1 LFGYQIR
8 NKKKVLQRPHT
19 QRIKNDKKIY
29 DAYRSNVDDYPISTS
44 MLIAAMLMT
53 TLSAQA
59 NIEIEKS
66 EFTVTQV
73 AM

>member
-1 LFGYQIR
+1 MTKRFM
-8 NKKKVLQRPHT
+8 
-19 QRIKNDKKIY
+19 
-29 DAYRSNVDDYPISTS
+29 

-73 AM
+73 ALDASAAKAAEEQTEEDTNETKPEGGTTEEK

>member
-1 LFGYQIR
+1 MT
-8 NKKKVLQRPHT
+8 KKFM
-19 QRIKNDKKIY
+19 
-29 DAYRSNVDDYPISTS
+29 

-59 NIEIEKS
+59 NIEVEKS

-73 AM
+73 ALDAAAAKTAAEQTEEDTNDSTDKTKPEGGTTEEK